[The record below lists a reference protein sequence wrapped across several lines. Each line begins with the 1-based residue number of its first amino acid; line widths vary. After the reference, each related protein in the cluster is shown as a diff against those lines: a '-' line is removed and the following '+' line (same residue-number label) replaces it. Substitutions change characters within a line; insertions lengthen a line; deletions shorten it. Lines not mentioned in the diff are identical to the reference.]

1 MITLGEKIRK
11 IRIENDLKQNELAEL
26 LYVSEKTISSW
37 ENNRTNPDLNMIYKI
52 SDYFKKSFYYLIS
65 DDYGT
70 DNIKKKIDDLLA
82 LGYSLSQIIK
92 MTSMMPSIYSYT
104 IENMKQKISDLEALG
119 YTKEE
124 IISMSLSL
132 PAIYS
137 FTIEN
142 IKEKIDYLKEIGI
155 VDVILLNPKNL
166 MQSVDLIYA
175 RYRFLTEDVGLS
187 IDYSNAKYLFKDRK
201 HFFGQFHVGNE
212 ELLER
217 YNYDLEVRCKNKV
230 LNKG

>member
-1 MITLGEKIRK
+1 
-11 IRIENDLKQNELAEL
+11 
-26 LYVSEKTISSW
+26 
-37 ENNRTNPDLNMIYKI
+37 
-52 SDYFKKSFYYLIS
+52 
-65 DDYGT
+65 
-70 DNIKKKIDDLLA
+70 
-82 LGYSLSQIIK
+82 
-92 MTSMMPSIYSYT
+92 
-104 IENMKQKISDLEALG
+104 
-119 YTKEE
+119 
-124 IISMSLSL
+124 MSLSL

-175 RYRFLTEDVGLS
+175 RYRFLTEDVGLG

-201 HFFGQFHVGNE
+201 QFFRQFRVGNE

-217 YNYDLEVRCKNKV
+217 YNYDLEVRCENKV